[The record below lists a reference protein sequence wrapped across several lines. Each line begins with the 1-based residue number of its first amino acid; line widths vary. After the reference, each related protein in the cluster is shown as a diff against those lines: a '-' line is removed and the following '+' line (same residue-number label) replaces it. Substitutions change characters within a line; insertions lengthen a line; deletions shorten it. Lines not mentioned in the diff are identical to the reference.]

1 MREKSG
7 AFSGSDNPR
16 LLGED
21 AQFLQALLHR
31 PLEPAPKAS
40 VEGLQEMARVRLCLD
55 RAADI
60 PLSFGKARASPPSAP
75 APPGPRAPLFGNS
88 GVCGGLAHGPLLLSR
103 CLILYTCFT
112 SLASETVSD
121 SPLSPGADRFPLEL

>member
-7 AFSGSDNPR
+7 AFSGSDDPR

-21 AQFLQALLHR
+21 SQFLQALLRR
-31 PLEPAPKAS
+31 PPEPAPKAS

-60 PLSFGKARASPPSAP
+60 LTELRKGSGKSSLRTCSTWAPSPIVQKRGA
-75 APPGPRAPLFGNS
+75 
-88 GVCGGLAHGPLLLSR
+88 GGLAHGPLHLSQ
-103 CLILYTCFT
+103 CLTLYTCFT
-112 SLASETVSD
+112 SLESETVSD

>member
-7 AFSGSDNPR
+7 AFSGSDDPR

-21 AQFLQALLHR
+21 AQFLQALLRR
-31 PLEPAPKAS
+31 PPEPAPKAS

-60 PLSFGKARASPPSAP
+60 LTELRKGSGKSSLRTCSTWAPSPIVRKLGGVRGAGTW
-75 APPGPRAPLFGNS
+75 APPPQSVSYSVYLF
-88 GVCGGLAHGPLLLSR
+88 
-103 CLILYTCFT
+103 Y
-112 SLASETVSD
+112 
-121 SPLSPGADRFPLEL
+121 